1 MIEIYLARAFAP
13 GGMKK
18 HQWEHELGK
27 KLLFLGLKEQYGID
41 EPAEQIQFGAG
52 THGKPYLKEFPH
64 IHYNISHTDG
74 MAVCGFS
81 DREIG
86 VDVER
91 IRDYKD
97 NVVRKVMSGPERDGM
112 KELYEKERAEYFFRI
127 WTLKESYGKAIGT
140 GIIIPMSDITFTL
153 SEKGN
158 PGCSV
163 PGVSFS
169 QQLLE
174 GGFVLSVC
182 RVGDEK
188 INVSLN
194 PVS

>member
-1 MIEIYLARAFAP
+1 MIEIYLARAAVP
-13 GGMKK
+13 EGMKK
-18 HQWEHELGK
+18 HEWEHELGK
-27 KLLFLGLKEQYGID
+27 KLLFYGLKEQYGIH
-41 EPAEQIQFGAG
+41 EPGEQIQFGTG
-52 THGKPYLKEFPH
+52 THGKPYLKDYPH

-81 DREIG
+81 DKALG

-91 IRDYKD
+91 IRDFRD
-97 NVVRKVMSGPERDGM
+97 NVVRKVMSDSEKEGM
-112 KELYEKERAEYFFRI
+112 KELSEQERAEYFFRI
-127 WTLKESYGKAIGT
+127 WTLKESYGKAVGT
-140 GIIIPMSDITFTL
+140 GIIMPMTDITFTL

-163 PGVSFS
+163 SGVSFS
-169 QQLLE
+169 QQLLD

-182 RVGDEK
+182 QMGHEEIK
-188 INVSLN
+188 VSLN